1 MRISESIPAKP
12 IIFHGRDQ
20 TVDDMISLLQ
30 QSTTARLAVI
40 GAGGMG
46 KTAVAVA
53 VLHDRRLDDEFGSR
67 RWFLSCEAL
76 VDADSVVIALA
87 KLFGLKATNDLLNA
101 VITHLTSNPRTI
113 LVLDNIE
120 TVWLAGGF
128 PDERTEQL
136 LGRLAQIQSLW
147 LIITCRGNV
156 LPQSVNWSNRD
167 GAALG
172 PFSLEAAVK
181 TFEDNAGHHLA
192 ETDKVVATRL
202 LSEVDRMP
210 LAVSLLGQLVRRGNR
225 VPELIERWERD
236 HSTLLRTYSTGRFNS
251 VTVSVELSISM
262 MSAADDSRES
272 LHLLSVCSLLPD
284 GLSPMVFEK
293 LRSQFVSI
301 DIARDNLT
309 AYALAGLTLDRVIKT
324 QPHSACRAETLSGRV
339 ATLRRIVLHLLQVS
353 RPAA

>member
-87 KLFGLKATNDLLNA
+87 KLFGLKATNDLLQA
-101 VITHLTSNPRTI
+101 VITHLTNNPRTI
-113 LVLDNIE
+113 LVLNIE

-128 PDERTEQL
+128 PDGTVEQL
-136 LGRLAQIQSLW
+136 LGRLARIQFLW

-156 LPQSVNWSNRD
+156 LP
-167 GAALG
+167 
-172 PFSLEAAVK
+172 
-181 TFEDNAGHHLA
+181 
-192 ETDKVVATRL
+192 
-202 LSEVDRMP
+202 
-210 LAVSLLGQLVRRGNR
+210 
-225 VPELIERWERD
+225 
-236 HSTLLRTYSTGRFNS
+236 
-251 VTVSVELSISM
+251 
-262 MSAADDSRES
+262 
-272 LHLLSVCSLLPD
+272 
-284 GLSPMVFEK
+284 
-293 LRSQFVSI
+293 
-301 DIARDNLT
+301 
-309 AYALAGLTLDRVIKT
+309 
-324 QPHSACRAETLSGRV
+324 
-339 ATLRRIVLHLLQVS
+339 
-353 RPAA
+353 